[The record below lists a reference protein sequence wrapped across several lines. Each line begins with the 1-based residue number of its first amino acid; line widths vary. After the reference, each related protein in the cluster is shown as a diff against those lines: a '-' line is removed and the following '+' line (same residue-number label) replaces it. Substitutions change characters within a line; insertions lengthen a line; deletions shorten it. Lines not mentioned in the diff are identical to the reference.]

1 VETRAI
7 DSSEL
12 PAAAAIGAGFVGRS
26 HPRRKNLW
34 GGATPLFSFDDRNKR
49 NCASMI
55 SLKTAITSLK
65 SSLFEADVKTIC
77 QVKSKMYQYS
87 GEKNAYSSSVEMR
100 EKRLSGELRPG
111 RPAARGSLH
120 RRSREPWRDLWGGEE
135 TEGKGRAGT
144 GTGRGDRQMN
154 AKERERGS

>member
-1 VETRAI
+1 
-7 DSSEL
+7 
-12 PAAAAIGAGFVGRS
+12 
-26 HPRRKNLW
+26 
-34 GGATPLFSFDDRNKR
+34 
-49 NCASMI
+49 MI

-111 RPAARGSLH
+111 RPAA
-120 RRSREPWRDLWGGEE
+120 
-135 TEGKGRAGT
+135 
-144 GTGRGDRQMN
+144 
-154 AKERERGS
+154 